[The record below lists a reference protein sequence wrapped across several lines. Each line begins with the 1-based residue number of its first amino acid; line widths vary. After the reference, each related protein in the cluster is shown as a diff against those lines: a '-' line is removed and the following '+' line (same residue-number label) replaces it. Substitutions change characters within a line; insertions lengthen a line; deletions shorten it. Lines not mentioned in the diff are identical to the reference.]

1 MVYIHIP
8 EALTEEEQMLMAKY
22 SKLKKKKKQLQA
34 LKTKPEPEKPLIP
47 KRPKDAR
54 DAREIAKKLIKSGNI
69 NIAKQESQVQFK
81 RPKGQERKKL
91 ISEPPTYHPYSTPSI
106 DDEGMPSSSLKS
118 PNDKGDGPGRTIPAL
133 YQTFEKEKDPSD
145 KKSNINKEKP
155 KTGYTIFVQ
164 GKGVTEDSLK
174 KHFNDYGNIVNVSM
188 EIEKNRGFVT
198 FSKTEAT
205 DRAIAEMHGRL
216 INGNPLTVTLA
227 RKQPQ
232 IEQINN
238 ASSSAVWS
246 TLATSH
252 SQKGHHKDHREVVT
266 YEDDIF

>member
-1 MVYIHIP
+1 M
-8 EALTEEEQMLMAKY
+8 
-22 SKLKKKKKQLQA
+22 
-34 LKTKPEPEKPLIP
+34 
-47 KRPKDAR
+47 
-54 DAREIAKKLIKSGNI
+54 
-69 NIAKQESQVQFK
+69 
-81 RPKGQERKKL
+81 
-91 ISEPPTYHPYSTPSI
+91 ISEPPTYHPFSTPSI

-118 PNDKGDGPGRTIPAL
+118 PIDKSDGAGRTIPAL

-145 KKSNINKEKP
+145 KKANLASKEKP

-164 GKGVTEDSLK
+164 GKGVTEESLK

-205 DRAIAEMHGRL
+205 DRAIAEVSDSAREHSPPISGHFNHFLFSFFLASRYAFAQQMHGRL

-252 SQKGHHKDHREVVT
+252 SQKGHHHKDHREVVT
-266 YEDDIF
+266 YEDDTFS